1 MFAAYDFLV
10 LVAPRMTVRVYG
22 CAIILLRRQKALTL
36 AIPASP
42 SVFALKMQRVATT
55 DNIRVA
61 GVVRPDLI
69 TTRDFTDARVA
80 ATAVCVRC

>member
-1 MFAAYDFLV
+1 
-10 LVAPRMTVRVYG
+10 MTVRVYG
-22 CAIILLRRQKALTL
+22 CDIILLCRQKALTL

-42 SVFALKMQRVATT
+42 SVFALKTQRVSTA

-69 TTRDFTDARVA
+69 TTPDFTDARVA
-80 ATAVCVRC
+80 ATAVYVRW